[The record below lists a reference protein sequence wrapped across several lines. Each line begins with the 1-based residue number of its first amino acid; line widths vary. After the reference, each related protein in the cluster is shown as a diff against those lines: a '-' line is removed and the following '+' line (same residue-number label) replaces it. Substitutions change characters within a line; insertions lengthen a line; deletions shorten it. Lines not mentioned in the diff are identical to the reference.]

1 VPPAPRKAGSA
12 VQTELIQPETLNN
25 PLPPP
30 TTEEVSEPQ
39 VPTVAETRESG
50 SNFGWV
56 MPVAS
61 VVSAV
66 FGAVA
71 GALIVRSRLS
81 RKPRLRIT

>member
-1 VPPAPRKAGSA
+1 M
-12 VQTELIQPETLNN
+12 QPETLTN
-25 PLPPP
+25 PLPLPK
-30 TTEEVSEPQ
+30 TEVVSEPQ
-39 VPTVAETRESG
+39 VPLFAETRESG

-61 VVSAV
+61 VVSAA

-81 RKPRLRIT
+81 RKPRFKIV